1 MIVRESIIRD
11 FARIIIWYPV
21 RLIIGCLP
29 VTVSFA
35 LFRLLGRMHFRMN
48 FRTVQTLRNNIFRG
62 NPHLHDQAAAAI
74 IKTYLENHYIDRL
87 HIFTYPR
94 LRQSSELDKI
104 CSIEA
109 VERID
114 SVLKK
119 GKGAIIVLGHYGP
132 IQLPLFQLGTSGYR
146 IIQVGLPTGEGL
158 SWIGRHVAF
167 RLRLRYEKMIPAY
180 ILPADTFLR
189 PLFNHLKMN
198 GIVMMNIDPA
208 GGGKWIGR
216 LLWKSFFGH
225 CIPFSLGS
233 AILSH
238 KTGAPILPLSIH
250 RTGRKRYLFTIHE
263 PVLPEESRSPESLLD
278 RMVDWY
284 EHMVSKDPG
293 LWHFWDEFEEG
304 KLIRNREQGL
314 CPVIFSGETHE

>member
-11 FARIIIWYPV
+11 FARLVIWYPV

-35 LFRLLGRMHFRMN
+35 LFRLLGGLHVRICAGS
-48 FRTVQTLRNNIFRG
+48 VKKLGNNIHRG
-62 NPHLHDQAAAAI
+62 HPHITDQTAAAI
-74 IKTYLENHYIDRL
+74 IRTYLENHYIDRL

-94 LRQSSELDKI
+94 LRHSSEMGKI
-104 CSIEA
+104 CSVEA
-109 VERID
+109 AERID

-132 IQLPLFQLGTSGYR
+132 IQLPLFQLGASGYR

-158 SWIGRHVAF
+158 SWVGRHVAF
-167 RLRLRYEKMIPAY
+167 RLRLRYEKMIPAE

-189 PLFNHLKMN
+189 PLFNHLKSN
-198 GIVMMNIDPA
+198 GIVMMNLDPA
-208 GGGKWIGR
+208 GGGRWIGR
-216 LLWKSFFGH
+216 LMWKQFFGYR
-225 CIPFSLGS
+225 IPFSLGS

-238 KTGAPILPLSIH
+238 KTGAPILPLSID
-250 RTGRKRYLFTIHE
+250 RTGRTRYLFTIHE
-263 PVLPEESRSPESLLD
+263 PVWPEESRSPEILLE

-284 EHMVSKDPG
+284 EQMVSKDPG

-304 KLIRNREQGL
+304 KLIRN
-314 CPVIFSGETHE
+314 SA